1 MRRVLM
7 LLVALAL
14 PVSLFAQS
22 NAIAVFGNR
31 ASFSSTSATDPVEG
45 VTIDIKFD
53 SKVGYGAS
61 YDRYLSPNLSVQF
74 LAQRL
79 RADSRVAVSGG
90 GISISQ
96 DLGSLDL
103 NQFDAAL
110 HWHFGS
116 GNIKPYVGGGIG
128 SIQGAKLRIPPDVTG
143 DVEQTVKFDSK
154 VTWVADAGIDWKVS
168 PNASI
173 IVTAKYMPY
182 STGVDAEP
190 GDPIQRLKLDP
201 LTYAAGFQWRF

>member
-14 PVSLFAQS
+14 PASLFAQS
-22 NAIAVFGNR
+22 NAVAVFANR
-31 ASFSSTSATDPVEG
+31 TSFRTTSFTDPVEG
-45 VTIDIKFD
+45 VTVDVKFD
-53 SKVGYGAS
+53 SKVGYGVS
-61 YDRYLSPNLSVQF
+61 YDRFFSPNLSLQL

-79 RADSRVAVSGG
+79 RGDARVVGSGG

-110 HWHFGS
+110 HWHFGT
-116 GNIKPYVGGGIG
+116 GNIRPYVGGGIG
-128 SIQGAKLRIPPDVTG
+128 TIQGAKLRVPSELTG
-143 DVEQTVKFDSK
+143 GPEETVNFDNK
-154 VTWVADAGIDWKVS
+154 VTWVADAGIDWHVT
-168 PNASI
+168 PNGSI

-182 STGVDAEP
+182 STGVDADP

-201 LTYAAGFQWRF
+201 MTYAVGFQWRF